1 VRSTAAWHQ
10 PIEAGLRG
18 WPSELQGT
26 ITPAAMAQVELG
38 FHLMLDVLP
47 KGTAGDVWTVL
58 GGMPYAEVFNS
69 ELTDEQ
75 RHRIACARH
84 YLGPLRRRH
93 VWRRQVSRYLSIPE
107 EFRGYDLNDVDDRPK
122 RRAALAQAAGR
133 FELYDGVLSA
143 LPDLVQA
150 PLPIAGAGEHRFRV
164 GDRHYS
170 VNLPE
175 ALAASAA
182 PRRYIFGQS
191 KAGEGKPI
199 VVSGKDLLAA
209 AMAMDEAEQSLP
221 ETQQRRWVQSLGDVQ
236 VATAFGGFVFDEDWE
251 FTIADLFHLVG
262 MVGAGKSTI
271 SFLLTYHCVVHLGL
285 KVTIVVGDV
294 AESLKA
300 TAIFNRLAHPK
311 VRAAPIIGRTTRERH
326 IHRLH
331 RRQHG
336 GGAASML
343 EHRDSAF
350 DYLSSACMID
360 ALRGFEGVT
369 PLRLYEA
376 PCTSL
381 TPVTAPPIADPFAD
395 EDEAKPPTAV
405 KRPEQERFHGC
416 PAWGICPRHQ
426 GARELVDAPIW
437 IATVPGLLHAS
448 VPRHQTDA
456 RIRYLE
462 AACDRSDLI
471 IVDEADRV
479 QNQLDIHF
487 APAAT
492 LCGRGAESWIDWL
505 RRHTLDQINAQG
517 RRQLSNKEVS
527 RWVGALNA
535 VAAAAD
541 RIYSMLNDDRDLR
554 RWVGTDY
561 FSAAT
566 LHRELYRDWFG
577 NASADEENGEDES
590 VFERVLNDFRD
601 KPLQTSVSD
610 KHPHAGLLRELVDL
624 ANAIVINTDVD
635 HTRLGR
641 LMAALTNEAPEPAGG
656 DDTDRQRFAFT
667 LLVAVLDDQLTVLTS
682 MWPLV
687 EAALNLESASNALT
701 RTPPRDYEPLMAESP
716 MGNVLGYQF
725 TPEQPGP
732 PPHSGSL
739 RFFHCSGLGRDL
751 LQRLPSLGASADR
764 PGPHVLAMSATS
776 WAGTSSRYHLH
787 APVDAI
793 LSPREEY
800 VDRVRETVFH
810 TQFLYDRQGHPLRL
824 SGNRTPE
831 QRRAVLK
838 EMLRQL
844 AEPDRQLVGST
855 SLFEDELAQI
865 KDPRRQ
871 RLLVLTGSYDEADAA
886 ARYLNDLPEWKGK
899 VTLLIA
905 DDADNDDAWFSLRRG
920 DLAAYPRLD
929 SQILV
934 APLLAV
940 ERGHNIVLDDGTA
953 AIGTVY
959 FLARPHDR
967 PDDINLAIH
976 AENDWAMRFVGDG
989 EFDALRYGNPTPDGA
1004 AAEFRRQA
1012 VRKWH
1017 RYLTRTVAWSSLQ
1030 SDEKDAFTWDQ
1041 LVVMWQVIGRL
1052 VRGGAPARVK
1062 FCDAAFAPGAAHDDE
1077 ARDTAETSMLKRF
1090 ESILEPYMTDE
1101 GNTSAHNKR
1110 IAAALLQPFWDA
1122 LTSIDTKE

>member
-1 VRSTAAWHQ
+1 MRSTADWSES
-10 PIEAGLRG
+10 IEAGLRG
-18 WPSELQGT
+18 WPAELKGT
-26 ITPAAMAQVELG
+26 ITPAAMARVELG
-38 FHLMLDVLP
+38 LHLLLDVLP
-47 KGTAGDVWTVL
+47 EGRARDGWTLL
-58 GGMPYAEVFNS
+58 GGMPYAEVFHAD
-69 ELTDEQ
+69 LTDEQ
-75 RHRIACARH
+75 RHRIACARQ
-84 YLGPLRRRH
+84 YLGSLRRRH
-93 VWRRQVSRYLSIPE
+93 IWRRQVKRYMQVPE
-107 EFRGYDLNDVDDRPK
+107 QFRGFALTDLDSRPEQ
-122 RRAALAQAAGR
+122 RQELALAAGR
-133 FELYDGVLSA
+133 FALYDQVLDS

-150 PLPIAGAGEHRFRV
+150 PLPIARAGEHRFRV
-164 GDRHYS
+164 GDRHFS

-175 ALAASAA
+175 SLAASPA
-182 PRRYIFGQS
+182 PRQYSFGQP
-191 KAGEGKPI
+191 KAGGGNPI
-199 VVSGKDLLAA
+199 IITGSELLAA
-209 AMAMDEAEQSLP
+209 AKAMDAAEAVLP
-221 ETQQRRWVQSLGDVQ
+221 QGQRRQWVQSLGDVR
-236 VATAFGGFVFDEDWE
+236 VATAFGGFVFDEDWQ

-294 AESLKA
+294 AESLRA
-300 TAIFNRLAHPK
+300 TAIFNRLGHPQ
-311 VRAAPIIGRTTRERH
+311 VHAAPIIGRTTRERH

-336 GGAASML
+336 SGAASML
-343 EHRDSAF
+343 EHNDPAF

-360 ALRGFEGVT
+360 ALRGLEGVT
-369 PLRLYEA
+369 PLRLHEA

-381 TPVTAPPIADPFAD
+381 LPVAAPVLDDPFTD
-395 EDEAKPPTAV
+395 EDAEALPTTAR
-405 KRPEQERFHGC
+405 RPEPERFHGC
-416 PAWGICPRHQ
+416 PAWSICPRHQ
-426 GARELVDAPIW
+426 GARELIDAPIW

-479 QNQLDIHF
+479 QTQLDIHF

-492 LCGRGAESWIDWL
+492 LCGRGADSWIDWL
-505 RRHTLDQINAQG
+505 RRHTLEQINAQG
-517 RRQLSNKEVS
+517 RRQLSDKEVS
-527 RWVGALNA
+527 RWIVALNA

-541 RIYSMLNDDRDLR
+541 RIYSMLNDDQDLR

-577 NASADEENGEDES
+577 GVITSEEDDAGES
-590 VFERVLNDFRD
+590 LFERVLNDFRD
-601 KPLQTSVSD
+601 KPLQTSVPRT
-610 KHPHAGLLRELVDL
+610 HPHAALLRELVDM

-635 HTRLGR
+635 HARLGR
-641 LMAALTNEAPEPAGG
+641 LIAGLTCEASEPAGS
-656 DDTDRQRFAFT
+656 DDADRQRFAFT

-687 EAALNLESASNALT
+687 ESALNLESASNALT

-793 LSPREEY
+793 LSPRQDY

-810 TQFLYDRQGHPLRL
+810 SQFLEDSDGRPLRL

-831 QRRAVLK
+831 QRRAVLT

-844 AEPDRQLVGST
+844 AEPDRKLVGQT
-855 SLFEDELAQI
+855 SPFQDELAEI
-865 KDPRRQ
+865 KDPRRR
-871 RLLVLTGSYDEADAA
+871 RLLLLTGSYEEARVAA
-886 ARYLNDLPEWKGK
+886 HFLNDLPEWKGK

-905 DDADNDDAWFSLRRG
+905 DDADNDDSWFSLRRG

-989 EFDALRYGNPTPDGA
+989 EFDALRYGNPTPDQA
-1004 AAEFRRQA
+1004 AAAFRRQA

-1017 RYLTRTVAWSSLQ
+1017 RYLTRTVAWSSLK
-1030 SDEKDAFTWDQ
+1030 DGEKDSFTWDQ

-1062 FCDAAFAPGAAHDDE
+1062 FCDAAFAPGLASGNT
-1077 ARDTAETSMLKRF
+1077 ARDTPDTSMLKRF
-1090 ESILEPYMTDE
+1090 EAILEPHLAPD
-1101 GNTSAHNKR
+1101 GNASAYNR
-1110 IAAALLQPFWDA
+1110 AIAQALFQPFWDA
-1122 LTSIDTKE
+1122 LISLDTKE

>member
-1 VRSTAAWHQ
+1 MRSTADWYDT
-10 PIEAGLRG
+10 IETGLRG
-18 WPSELQGT
+18 WPAELKGT
-26 ITPAAMAQVELG
+26 ITPAGMARIELG
-38 FHLMLDVLP
+38 FHLLLDVLP
-47 KGTAGDVWTVL
+47 DGRAVDVWTLL
-58 GGMPYAEVFNS
+58 GGMPYAEVFNTA
-69 ELTDEQ
+69 LTEEQ
-75 RHRIACARH
+75 RDRIACARH
-84 YLGPLRRRH
+84 YLVSLRRRH
-93 VWRRQVSRYLSIPE
+93 LWRRQVKRYLRIPE
-107 EFRGYDLNDVDDRPK
+107 EFRGYDLNNIDDRPRE
-122 RRAALAQAAGR
+122 RRVAQAADR
-133 FELYDGVLSA
+133 FAIYSQVLNS

-150 PLPIAGAGEHRFRV
+150 RLPIAGSGEHRFRV

-170 VNLPE
+170 VDLPDS
-175 ALAASAA
+175 LSDSAG
-182 PRRYIFGQS
+182 PRRYVFGQT
-191 KAGEGKPI
+191 KTGKGKPI
-199 VVSGKDLLAA
+199 IVSGNNLLEAA
-209 AMAMDEAEQSLP
+209 KEMDIAEEALP
-221 ETQQRRWVQSLGDVQ
+221 DKQRRRWVQSLGEVQ
-236 VATAFGGFVFDEDWE
+236 VATALGGFVFDTDWE
-251 FTIADLFHLVG
+251 FTITDLFHLVG

-285 KVTIVVGDV
+285 KITIVVGDV

-300 TAIFNRLAHPK
+300 AMIFNRLGHPL

-343 EHRDSAF
+343 EHRDAAF

-360 ALRGFEGVT
+360 ALRGLEGVT
-369 PLRLYEA
+369 PLRIHEA

-381 TPVTAPPIADPFAD
+381 LPVTPPPRADPFAD
-395 EDEAKPPTAV
+395 DEESTAHM
-405 KRPEQERFHGC
+405 KRTEPERFHGC
-416 PAWGICPRHQ
+416 PAWSICPRHQ

-437 IATVPGLLHAS
+437 IATVPGLLHSS
-448 VPRHQTDA
+448 VPRHQTNA

-479 QNQLDIHF
+479 QTQLDIHF

-492 LCGRGAESWIDWL
+492 LCGRGSESWIDWL
-505 RRHTLDQINAQG
+505 RRHTLEQINAQG
-517 RRQLSNKEVS
+517 RRQLSDKEVG
-527 RWVGALNA
+527 RWVVALNA

-541 RIYSMLNDDRDLR
+541 RIYTMLNDDRDLR

-577 NASADEENGEDES
+577 SGGSGEEDDEDES

-601 KPLQTSVSD
+601 KPLQTRVSD
-610 KHPHAGLLRELVDL
+610 KHPYAGLLRELVDL

-635 HTRLGR
+635 HKRLGR
-641 LMAALTNEAPEPAGG
+641 LIASLTREAPKPAGNE
-656 DDTDRQRFAFT
+656 DADRQRFAFT

-682 MWPLV
+682 MWPQV

-701 RTPPRDYEPLMAESP
+701 RTPPRDYEPIMAESP

-751 LQRLPSLGASADR
+751 LQRLPTLGASADR

-810 TQFLYDRQGHPLRL
+810 TQFLYDKQGYPLRL
-824 SGNRTPE
+824 SGSRTPE

-844 AEPDRQLVGST
+844 AQPDQQLVGST
-855 SLFEDELAQI
+855 SLFQDELAQI
-865 KDPRRQ
+865 NDPRRR
-871 RLLVLTGSYDEADAA
+871 RLLLLTGSYDEAGVAA
-886 ARYLNDLPEWKGK
+886 NYLNDLPEWKGK
-899 VTLLIA
+899 VTVLIA

-920 DLAAYPRLD
+920 DLAAYPRMD

-976 AENDWAMRFVGDG
+976 AENDWAMRFIDNGLFS
-989 EFDALRYGNPTPDGA
+989 ELRNGNPTPDTA

-1017 RYLTRTVAWSSLQ
+1017 RYLTRTVAWSSLR
-1030 SDEKDAFTWDQ
+1030 SEEKDAFTWDQ

-1062 FCDAAFAPGAAHDDE
+1062 FCDAAFAPGAARDDE
-1077 ARDTAETSMLKRF
+1077 SRDTPETSMLKRF
-1090 ESILEPYMTDE
+1090 ATILSPYMTED
-1101 GNTSAHNKR
+1101 GHASVHNKR
-1110 IAAALLQPFWDA
+1110 IASALLQPFWDA